1 MPRLGL
7 IACLAVGVVL
17 SAAAPGQEANDL
29 RDLRVGMSVNEIP
42 ADEYIDL
49 TCAAAPDRRLA
60 GWTEY
65 DACPADAAG
74 LHAVS
79 FHFNERL
86 NPLAQVNDKYEGT
99 KVAGHPVL
107 LTLLIGDGGIV
118 DALHID
124 TDPQARLFWR
134 KKAHLL
140 AGIVKTRYG
149 EEGWDCRS
157 AGPDAGET
165 PVGGLFIK
173 EHCEKTADGR
183 KLLLDQS
190 LYRRAGQS
198 TSEFVN
204 ETHLEIRKTVK
215 GS

>member
-7 IACLAVGVVL
+7 IACLAVGMVL
-17 SAAAPGQEANDL
+17 SAAARGEEPNDL
-29 RDLRVGMSVNEIP
+29 RDLRVGMSINEIP
-42 ADEYIDL
+42 ADEYVDL

-60 GWTEY
+60 AWAEY
-65 DACPADAAG
+65 RACPADAAG

-107 LTLLIGDGGIV
+107 LTLLIGGDGMV
-118 DALHID
+118 DAFRID
-124 TDPQARLFWR
+124 SDPQARLFWR

-140 AGIVKTRYG
+140 AGIVKSRYG
-149 EEGWDCRS
+149 EEGWECRS
-157 AGPDAGET
+157 AEPEDGET
-165 PVGGLFIK
+165 PVGGLFIR

-198 TSEFVN
+198 MSEFVN
-204 ETHLEIRKTVK
+204 ETHLEIRKIVK

>member
-1 MPRLGL
+1 MPRLEL
-7 IACLAVGVVL
+7 IACLAVSMAL
-17 SAAAPGQEANDL
+17 SAAVRGEEANDL
-29 RDLRVGMSVNEIP
+29 RDLRVGMSINEIP

-60 GWTEY
+60 GWAEY
-65 DACPADAAG
+65 RACPADAAG

-99 KVAGHPVL
+99 KVAGHPVV
-107 LTLLIGDGGIV
+107 LTLLIGDDGMV
-118 DALHID
+118 DALRID
-124 TDPQARLFWR
+124 SDPQARLFWR

-140 AGIVKTRYG
+140 AGIVKSRYG
-149 EEGWDCRS
+149 EEGWECRS
-157 AGPDAGET
+157 AAPASGET
-165 PVGGLFIK
+165 PVGGLFIR

-198 TSEFVN
+198 MNEFVN
-204 ETHLEIRKTVK
+204 QTHLEIRK

>member
-1 MPRLGL
+1 MPRLEL
-7 IACLAVGVVL
+7 IACLAVSMAL
-17 SAAAPGQEANDL
+17 SAAVRGEEANDL
-29 RDLRVGMSVNEIP
+29 RDLRVGMSINEIP

-60 GWTEY
+60 GWAEY
-65 DACPADAAG
+65 HACPADAAG

-79 FHFNERL
+79 FHFDERL

-99 KVAGHPVL
+99 KVAGHPVV
-107 LTLLIGDGGIV
+107 LTLLIGDDGMV
-118 DALHID
+118 DALRID
-124 TDPQARLFWR
+124 SDPQARLFWR

-140 AGIVKTRYG
+140 AGIVKSRYG
-149 EEGWDCRS
+149 EEGWECRS
-157 AGPDAGET
+157 AAPASGET
-165 PVGGLFIK
+165 PVGGLFIR

-198 TSEFVN
+198 MNEFVN
-204 ETHLEIRKTVK
+204 QTHLEIRK